1 MSQENERLAQE
12 GMRAFNERDIEGMVA
27 TMHPKAEIELVGGF
41 ADLMGQ
47 NVFVGTEGVRR
58 FFTEWF
64 SIFKTMHVEAERFVE
79 KGEQLVAFTKLDAT
93 VEGSDVPVETLGA
106 VVWSFRDGM
115 TRRMSLYYDRQEAL
129 EAVGLEE

>member
-1 MSQENERLAQE
+1 MSQENERLARE

-58 FFTEWF
+58 FFRDWF
-64 SIFKTMHVEAERFVE
+64 STFKTIHVEPERFVE
-79 KGEQLVAFTKLDAT
+79 TGEQLVAFTKLDAT

-115 TRRMSLYYDRQEAL
+115 TARMSLYYDRQEAL
-129 EAVGLEE
+129 AAVGLEE